1 MITLI
6 QFFVRKYVFAISIF
20 VAVALFGLVA
30 TTTVG
35 VDLLPNFELS
45 FVTVNTVYPGAGPA
59 EVAAQV
65 SEPLE
70 DALATLPGIRTLS
83 SRSFEGLSVV
93 FIEFNA
99 NVDAAQ
105 AAIDVSQRVNAVA
118 ASLPEGTRAPSV
130 QRLDPNEAPL
140 LNVAVVAAAEDLR
153 EVQRLVEE
161 RVAPEVQLAEG
172 VASTSV
178 IGPVSR
184 EVQVLLDPQRL
195 ELFGLTPQQ
204 VAGAIGASSLDVP
217 LGNITVAGERILLTG
232 RARLSQLAQ
241 VEALVIDPS
250 RGLRLTDVAVVRDG
264 AAEVTAYSRLN
275 GQPVVLLEVLKQ
287 SGANSV
293 ATAQAIRR
301 TLAGLELPENVE
313 TFIVADSTPFISST
327 VNDTI
332 GETLRAIIVVSLI
345 VLMFIGRLGSVLS
358 VIVAIPISFAGALIL
373 FGVLGFTFNI
383 VTLLAVT
390 VAVGLVVDDSI
401 VVAEAIDRYREA
413 GHSKLEAVRLG
424 AGEVSVAVL
433 ASTLSLLAV
442 FLPISFLPGIL
453 GQFFAEFG
461 LTLTATIVASYLEAL
476 FFLTVRLAYLPDP
489 FPPGWEA
496 PTRAARRLGA
506 DIRLIVRRS
515 YGSVWY
521 YLALAG
527 GAALIYAV
535 IFVPNLVMIGDFT
548 TYNLWNIVSALP
560 PQLTT
565 PLGYGLMVVGFA
577 ALAPLVALLVLYLG
591 RLLLMVLAA
600 IGRTLYEVTDRA
612 AARLR
617 EAYGRVLAAAL
628 RYSNA
633 VLLGALAL
641 FVSVI
646 FIAPQ
651 IGFNFTPPLD
661 SGLVGVRLRLPVG
674 TDLTV
679 TNELASVIEDAL
691 LGRPEVALVQA
702 TVGVN
707 ASDIGNIAASERADF
722 TVELVPR
729 RQRTLTVSDFAVRYG
744 EELRPLIAAFPEA
757 TLEAFPIE
765 NAGPPPV
772 SDYSIVLAASD
783 LALLQERDELARSVL
798 EQSPYLTNVRSS
810 LDTTVTERVF
820 QVDSARL
827 AGTGLTVS
835 DVYQTLRAYNVG
847 IEAAQLRDGGLE
859 VPIQVRVN
867 PALLTDEQALLSLS
881 VVSPTLQRGIPIG
894 ELGRFTIAEAPR
906 AIDRTNQSFTN
917 ELTATVLPGAPPVSQ
932 LRAELRR
939 ALREAGV
946 LDERVSEV
954 QGIGIDLTGE
964 LIFYTPI
971 AFALALLLNYLVIA
985 SQFNSFKF
993 PLYLLLTVPLA
1004 LVGAL
1009 WLFFLTGTALDV
1021 ISVLGVVILTGL
1033 VTKNAILLLDLVVN
1047 QELRRPGERLSELLV
1062 RAGKL
1067 RLRPILMTTTTL
1079 IAISIPLLLGIG
1091 EGSEFRRPLG
1101 LIIFGGVTF
1110 SALLTLFVIPAAFYR
1125 FEHRRFDK
1133 GLAPEAPSP
1142 EVTRPVRAVRE

>member
-1 MITLI
+1 MINLI
-6 QFFVRKYVFAISIF
+6 QFFVRKYVLAISIF
-20 VAVALFGLVA
+20 LAIALFGLVA
-30 TTTVG
+30 STTVG

-59 EVAAQV
+59 EVALQV

-70 DALATLPGIRTLS
+70 DALATLPGIKTLS
-83 SRSFEGLSVV
+83 SLSFEGLSVV

-99 NVDAAQ
+99 GVDAAQ
-105 AAIDVSQRVNAVA
+105 AAVDVSQRVNAVA
-118 ASLPEGTRAPSV
+118 ASLPSDARAPSV

-140 LNVAVVAAAEDLR
+140 LNIAVVAEAEDLR
-153 EVQRLVEE
+153 DIQRLTEE
-161 RVAPEVQLAEG
+161 VIEPEVQLADG
-172 VASTSV
+172 VASVSI
-178 IGPVSR
+178 IGPINR

-217 LGNITVAGERILLTG
+217 LGNIIVAGERILLTG
-232 RARLSQLAQ
+232 RATLATLAQ
-241 VEALVIDPS
+241 VEALQIDSS

-264 AAEVTAYSRLN
+264 SADITAYSRLN
-275 GQPVVLLEVLKQ
+275 GEPVVLLEVLKQ

-293 ATAQAIRR
+293 ATAQAIRN
-301 TLAGLELPENVE
+301 TLRQLELPENYQ
-313 TFIVADSTPFISST
+313 TFIVADSTPFISNT

-332 GETLRAIIVVSLI
+332 GETLRAILVVSII
-345 VLMFIGRLGSVLS
+345 VLMFIGRLGSVFS
-358 VIVAIPISFAGALIL
+358 VIIAIPISFAGALIL
-373 FGVLGFTFNI
+373 FGLLGFTFNI
-383 VTLLAVT
+383 VTLLAIT

-413 GHSKLEAVRLG
+413 GHDKLEAVRLG

-496 PTRAARRLGA
+496 VPKALGRLST
-506 DIRLIVRRS
+506 DLRFVVHRFWLNL
-515 YGSVWY
+515 WY
-521 YLALAG
+521 YLITCLSAV
-527 GAALIYAV
+527 LIYLVLFIPDLV
-535 IFVPNLVMIGDFT
+535 IINGFR
-548 TYNLWNIVSALP
+548 TYNLWGVVTALP
-560 PQLTT
+560 AWFRT
-565 PLGYGLMVVGFA
+565 PVGFGA
-577 ALAPLVALLVLYLG
+577 LVLAVSLLFPLLLALSIYLG
-591 RLLLMVLAA
+591 RLIVMVLAA
-600 IGRTLYEVTDRA
+600 LGRSLYDLTDWATVRV
-612 AARLR
+612 R
-617 EAYGRVLAAAL
+617 EAYGRALSGAL
-628 RYSNA
+628 RHSNA
-633 VLLGALAL
+633 VLIGALIL
-641 FVSVI
+641 FASV
-646 FIAPQ
+646 FVIAPQ
-651 IGFNFTPPLD
+651 IGFNFTPPVD
-661 SGLVGVRLRLPVG
+661 SGQVGVRLRLPQG
-674 TDLTV
+674 TDLNV
-679 TNELASVIEDAL
+679 TNQLASILEDAL
-691 LGRPEVALVQA
+691 LIRPEVELVQV

-707 ASDIGNIAASERADF
+707 SSDIGNIAASERADF
-722 TVELVPR
+722 VVELVPR
-729 RQRTLTVSDFAVRYG
+729 RQRNLTASDFAVVYG
-744 EELRPLIAAFPEA
+744 EELAPLLDAFPEV
-757 TLEAFPIE
+757 TLQTFPIE

-772 SDYSIVLAASD
+772 SDYSIVLASND
-783 LALLQERDELARSVL
+783 LALLRERDEMARLVL
-798 EQSPYLTNVRSS
+798 ERSPYLTNVRSN

-820 QVDSARL
+820 QVDSSRL
-827 AGTGLTVS
+827 SGTGLTIS

-847 IEAAQLRDGGLE
+847 IEAARLRDSGLE
-859 VPIQVRVN
+859 IPIQVRLN
-867 PALLTDEQALLSLS
+867 PAVLRDEQALLSLP
-881 VVSPTLQRGIPIG
+881 VLSPALQRGIPLG
-894 ELGRFTIAEAPR
+894 ELGRFVIEEAPS
-906 AIDRTNQSFTN
+906 AINRTNQSYTN

-932 LRAELRR
+932 LRAGLRR
-939 ALREAGV
+939 ELTEAGV
-946 LDERVSEV
+946 MGGRITEI
-954 QGIGIDLTGE
+954 QGIGLDLTGD

-1009 WLFFLTGTALDV
+1009 WLFFLTGTPLDV
-1021 ISVLGVVILTGL
+1021 NSVLGVVILTGL

-1047 QELRRPGERLSELLV
+1047 QEARKPGERLRDVLV
-1062 RAGKL
+1062 RAGKV

-1079 IAISIPLLLGIG
+1079 IAISVPLLLGVG

-1133 GLAPEAPSP
+1133 GLEPEAPKTEP
-1142 EVTRPVRAVRE
+1142 VRPVRAVTE